1 MKFTVRAW
9 KGDRQRKLVLYELNV
24 GVFKMLEL
32 VVVGFIKGAE
42 TVVIELTK

>member
-1 MKFTVRAW
+1 MKFSVRAW
-9 KGDRQRKLVLYELNV
+9 EGTNRKLVLYELNV

-32 VVVGFIKGAE
+32 VLLGFIKGAE